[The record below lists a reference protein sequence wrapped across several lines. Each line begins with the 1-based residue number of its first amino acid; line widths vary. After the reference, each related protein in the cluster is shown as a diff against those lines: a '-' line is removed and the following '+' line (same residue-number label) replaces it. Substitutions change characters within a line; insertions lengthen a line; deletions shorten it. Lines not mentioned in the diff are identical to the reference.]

1 MQGNVLSIDVGIKN
15 LSYCVLSSTGEIVD
29 WKNLAVIDEDC
40 NCKTLKLEYLVEK
53 FLETLMMNFD
63 ECFKVESVII
73 ENQPMLKNGLM
84 KTLSVVIYTYFNM
97 MKMQYGW
104 IQNVNFISANN
115 KLKCKKMTEPASK
128 NYKDRKKQSIMLTR
142 IYLAEIPAK
151 LEWLNVQKKKDDL
164 CDAFLA
170 GVYFLGL

>member
-15 LSYCVLSSTGEIVD
+15 LSYCVLNSKGEILD
-29 WKNLAVIDEDC
+29 WKNVAVLEEDC
-40 NCKTLKLEYLVEK
+40 NCKNIKLEYLVEK
-53 FLETLMMNFD
+53 FLETLMQYFD

-104 IQNVNFISANN
+104 IQHVNFISANN
-115 KLKCKKMTEPASK
+115 KLKCKKMMEPASK
-128 NYKDRKKQSIMLTR
+128 NYKERKNQSIVLTKV
-142 IYLAEIPAK
+142 YLEVVPEK
-151 LEWLNVQKKKDDL
+151 LEWLNMQKKKDDL

-170 GVYFLGL
+170 GIYFLGL